1 MGKLTRA
8 TLAEQA
14 YAELQDQIVSGRLP
28 AGRRLFAD
36 RIAGELAISQT
47 PVKEALA
54 LLERDG
60 LVQGTTRK
68 ASAVRRFSREDII
81 EIYEARLLLET
92 NAIAVGRKAKR
103 ITPTFLE
110 ELRRTHESQKRHAI
124 RAMSR
129 NADDLAEA
137 LRFDR
142 EFHECIMRLTR
153 NSLMIA
159 WHRTILRQ
167 TQTIR
172 THTLETYNTPR
183 SWQDHGAILEAL
195 AAGEF
200 VEATRVLRDHLN
212 GSRDQLASRP
222 QEDLPEIT

>member
-1 MGKLTRA
+1 M
-8 TLAEQA
+8 AEQA
-14 YAELQDQIVSGRLP
+14 YDELQDQIVSGRLP

-36 RIAGELAISQT
+36 RIADELVISQT

-54 LLERDG
+54 LLVRDG
-60 LVQGTTRK
+60 LVQGSTRR
-68 ASAVRRFSREDII
+68 ASAVRRFSPEDII
-81 EIYEARLLLET
+81 EIYEARLLLEL
-92 NAIAVGRKAKR
+92 NAISVGRKSKR

-110 ELRRTHESQKRHAI
+110 ELRRTHESQKLHAI
-124 RAMSR
+124 RAMNR
-129 NADDLAEA
+129 NAGDLAEA

-142 EFHECIMRLTR
+142 EFHECIVRLTR

-183 SWQDHGAILEAL
+183 SWQDHGLILDALTAGDFAEAR
-195 AAGEF
+195 
-200 VEATRVLRDHLN
+200 RVLRDHLE
-212 GSRDQLASRP
+212 GSRDQLASRK

>member
-1 MGKLTRA
+1 MANLTRA

-68 ASAVRRFSREDII
+68 ASAVRRFSREDIV

-103 ITPTFLE
+103 ITTTFLE
-110 ELRRTHESQKRHAI
+110 
-124 RAMSR
+124 
-129 NADDLAEA
+129 
-137 LRFDR
+137 
-142 EFHECIMRLTR
+142 
-153 NSLMIA
+153 
-159 WHRTILRQ
+159 
-167 TQTIR
+167 
-172 THTLETYNTPR
+172 
-183 SWQDHGAILEAL
+183 
-195 AAGEF
+195 
-200 VEATRVLRDHLN
+200 
-212 GSRDQLASRP
+212 
-222 QEDLPEIT
+222 